1 MSYRG
6 MGIVDVLPSWEVVV
20 LECGGS
26 ACHTY
31 IIHLIFGI
39 GPTEDIKARIKG
51 RGRGFVVKFDQS
63 SLPSSEPSCHSRNL
77 STYRFHLRQTPPCPE
92 G

>member
-1 MSYRG
+1 MSYCG
-6 MGIVDVLPSWEVVV
+6 MDIVDVLPSWEVVV

-26 ACHTY
+26 ACDTY

-51 RGRGFVVKFDQS
+51 RGRDRDRGLWSNSTNQVSQLSQS
-63 SLPSSEPSCHSRNL
+63 
-77 STYRFHLRQTPPCPE
+77 
-92 G
+92 